1 MSKGQSRDA
10 DNPTIPSTQMFEWWQ
25 EQWTQN
31 ANPIAR
37 MQLAW
42 LESLTQAMQFEAE
55 FLAAMAENGVKM
67 ASCFQGEDAPSTP
80 SEMHRCYQRLVQ
92 HATDAHMERM
102 EKTAALSHDFRKRVW
117 EEIR

>member
-1 MSKGQSRDA
+1 MSKTQSEDA
-10 DNPTIPSTQMFEWWQ
+10 NNFTIPSIPMFEWWQ
-25 EQWTQN
+25 EQWAQN

-42 LESLTQAMQFEAE
+42 MESLTQAMQLEAE

-67 ASCFQGEDAPSTP
+67 ANCFYGEEAPSTP
-80 SEMHRCYQRLVQ
+80 GDMHRHYQKLLK

-102 EKTAALSHDFRKRVW
+102 EKATTLSHDFRQRIW
-117 EEIR
+117 EEIC